1 MKQLQKK
8 LKKLHLLNKIYCL
21 FFVLVLPSFSYAQS
35 TLLRVEDAVK
45 IGLEKNF
52 NIQILRQQEQ
62 IATNNNTRAAA
73 GMTPIVSSTGTI
85 SYAINNTQQNFFNG
99 ETRGAPNAGTFN
111 TRVALEGL
119 WTLYDGWRMY
129 AVRDRLVAFEQQS
142 RALTTAQMQALAA
155 NITLSYYNIVQLE
168 RTTANLR
175 YAVRLDRDLLDLVQA
190 KKTIG
195 SATGL
200 EVLQSRSRLTADSAR
215 LVQQEVD
222 IKRLYMDFNQLLNR
236 PVEENFRV
244 DTTLTSQLAI
254 AVDELVNNAKQAHP
268 DVILS
273 KLNQQI
279 AMLNTKE
286 VKSAFKPQLDLTAN
300 LNYTYQRNA
309 VGLILSNR
317 NFGPNVG
324 LTARYLIYDA
334 QLRRQNLANA
344 KIMEE
349 SAKLRQDE
357 ILYTLEAQIRTRY
370 ADYQSLRQL
379 RDLEQANLKV
389 ATDQAN
395 LARELYRLGKITNFE
410 VRESTLLEVQARD
423 RLVQAGFRLKQAEIE
438 LLDLAG
444 MKMF

>member
-1 MKQLQKK
+1 MRQLQKK

-21 FFVLVLPSFSYAQS
+21 YLVLFVTSFSYAQPA
-35 TLLRVEDAVK
+35 LLRVEDAVK

-52 NIQILRQQEQ
+52 NIQILRKQEE
-62 IATNNNTRAAA
+62 IAANNNTKAAA
-73 GMTPIVSSTGTI
+73 GMTPIVNSTGTV
-85 SYAINNTQQNFFNG
+85 SYALNNTQQNFFNG
-99 ETRGAPNAGTFN
+99 ETRGAPNAATFN
-111 TRVALEGL
+111 TRIAVEGL
-119 WTLYDGWRMY
+119 WTIYDGWRMY
-129 AVRDRLVAFEQQS
+129 AARDRLVAFEQQS

-155 NITLSYYNIVQLE
+155 SITLSYFNIVQLE

-222 IKRLYMDFNQLLNR
+222 IKRLYMAFNQLLNR
-236 PVEENFRV
+236 PVEESFRV
-244 DTTLTSQLAI
+244 DTTLASQLVISA
-254 AVDELVNNAKQAHP
+254 DELVNNAKQAHP

-273 KLNQQI
+273 KLDQQI

-286 VKSAFKPQLDLTAN
+286 IKGSFKPEVDLTAN
-300 LNYTYQRNA
+300 LNYSYSRNA

-317 NFGPNVG
+317 GFGPVVG
-324 LTARYLIYDA
+324 LTARYPIYDGH
-334 QLRRQNLANA
+334 LRKQNLANA

-349 SAKLRQDE
+349 NVKLRQDG

-370 ADYQSLRQL
+370 ADYQSLLQL

-389 ATDQAN
+389 TTDQAN

-423 RLVQAGFRLKQAEIE
+423 RLVQAGFRLKQAEID